1 MRYVQ
6 KRKLADGK
14 THYRFNPPQ
23 TLVDEGV
30 VKRKELGTDLRIV
43 KVAANQFNEKING
56 LEDLDWARK
65 IQGIGNKIVY
75 ESNSKVFH
83 FHGIN
88 QNTNLKRLKRHIQ
101 IIKKII

>member
-1 MRYVQ
+1 M
-6 KRKLADGK
+6 
-14 THYRFNPPQ
+14 
-23 TLVDEGV
+23 LV
-30 VKRKELGTDLRIV
+30 LL
-43 KVAANQFNEKING
+43 FEKING